1 MTALGYPGVFPGGL
15 TTGYTSIGAVQR
27 QNSSA
32 LGYPGIFPGGFSTGY
47 TNIGAAQADIPA
59 VVTATTTEAERR
71 GAAWMRN
78 RAARPRPSVER
89 EERQPEV
96 TTPKTQPVVEPVV
109 VQEPVPSPADV
120 QAQAEAEALLLRS
133 LDRAGFEAGPL
144 PKAPIGG
151 PDLEAV
157 NAILQGAMQ
166 PSPEELA
173 ARERKR
179 VMQLAIV
186 AYVAMWRN

>member
-1 MTALGYPGVFPGGL
+1 MTTLGFPGAFRGTN
-15 TTGYTSIGAVQR
+15 TTGYITIGAVGKQRTSAGFPGAFRGTNTTGYINIGAVQ
-27 QNSSA
+27 
-32 LGYPGIFPGGFSTGY
+32 T
-47 TNIGAAQADIPA
+47 A
-59 VVTATTTEAERR
+59 VAVTPVTAVEEEAQH
-71 GAAWMRN
+71 AAGWMTR
-78 RAARPRPSVER
+78 RAARRRPSVER
-89 EERQPEV
+89 EEQQPEP
-96 TTPKTQPVVEPVV
+96 TKAKPEPVVEKVTVEDPG
-109 VQEPVPSPADV
+109 PSPAEL

-133 LDRAGFEAGPL
+133 IDRPGLEVGPL

-157 NAILQGAMQ
+157 NAILQGAIQ